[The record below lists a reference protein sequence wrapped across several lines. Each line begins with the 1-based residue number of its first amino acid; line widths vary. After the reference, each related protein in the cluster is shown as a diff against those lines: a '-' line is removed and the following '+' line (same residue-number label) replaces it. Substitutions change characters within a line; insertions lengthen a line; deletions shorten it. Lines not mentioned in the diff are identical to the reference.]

1 MLHDRPTDLMPVKD
15 ARSLIGVS
23 HTKMTQLIRDG
34 VVRTYPNVLD
44 RREKLVSKAEV
55 LALRAY
61 HRAEAA

>member
-1 MLHDRPTDLMPVKD
+1 MQHEKPTDLIPVKD

-44 RREKLVSKAEV
+44 RREKLVSKTEV
-55 LALRAY
+55 LALRPY
-61 HRAEAA
+61 QAEAA

>member
-1 MLHDRPTDLMPVKD
+1 MQHERPTDLIPVKD
-15 ARSLIGVS
+15 ARALVGVS

-55 LALRAY
+55 LALRPY
-61 HRAEAA
+61 QAEAA

>member
-1 MLHDRPTDLMPVKD
+1 MQHDTPTDLMPVKD
-15 ARSLIGVS
+15 ARALIGVS

-55 LALRAY
+55 IALRPY
-61 HRAEAA
+61 RAEAA

>member
-1 MLHDRPTDLMPVKD
+1 MQQERLTDLIPVKD
-15 ARSLIGVS
+15 ARALIGVS

-55 LALRAY
+55 LALRPY
-61 HRAEAA
+61 RAEAA